1 MSFHPKWYVYL
12 YNSVTVHNIQ
22 IYKDVKTYAHRKQDD
37 WSAASDWFTAPTRL
51 LVFCTGHLNNRTK
64 CECVDEDRRVQETG
78 WRFRHRH
85 CFSPVFHLLYL
96 YTLKVRQ
103 RLVDQKLMALP
114 KEAAKFASL
123 KASDTVCGTE
133 WEERRV
139 TSSFFLTWQMRQKT
153 TLGWK
158 WIHEL
163 SIIALSR
170 QMFLLTYWL
179 IHFFIQHS
187 LTQVSLNLF
196 KMNKK
201 KLTKKKLQ

>member
-1 MSFHPKWYVYL
+1 MSVL
-12 YNSVTVHNIQ
+12 MRTDES
-22 IYKDVKTYAHRKQDD
+22 R
-37 WSAASDWFTAPTRL
+37 RL
-51 LVFCTGHLNNRTK
+51 
-64 CECVDEDRRVQETG
+64 DEG
-78 WRFRHRH
+78 
-85 CFSPVFHLLYL
+85 
-96 YTLKVRQ
+96 
-103 RLVDQKLMALP
+103 
-114 KEAAKFASL
+114 
-123 KASDTVCGTE
+123 SDTDTAFPQFFICYIYIHWRCDSG
-133 WEERRV
+133 WWIKSWWLCQRRRPSLLLWRPLTLSV
-139 TSSFFLTWQMRQKT
+139 GQSEKREGSLQVFFLTWQMRQKT